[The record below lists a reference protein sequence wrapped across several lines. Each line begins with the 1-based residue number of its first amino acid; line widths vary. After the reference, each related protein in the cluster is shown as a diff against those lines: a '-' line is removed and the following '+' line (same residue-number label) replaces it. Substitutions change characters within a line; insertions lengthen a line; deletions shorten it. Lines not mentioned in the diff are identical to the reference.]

1 MTSQPDRG
9 ARSVTVL
16 ARVAD
21 GRAAELRK
29 TLREAGTPFARV
41 PGTHVVRLVVVEHAL
56 AQTRPAVWGWK
67 ARLLDLVVHAGR
79 PPRPDDVPH
88 PYVLL
93 TATVDGPQERFFAGM
108 RALGAEADEIW
119 DHCVDYPGS
128 EDEAAFVRFFRERSL
143 PADYTFGG
151 APEGTVAELRDA
163 AALRRRLA
171 ALAATTNGGR
181 VPALTSSAPAPVPQ
195 RPRGDVAAT
204 LRLTDIQGMVL
215 RGFGHHH
222 AAAHLFLRFTAADA
236 ARAWLGGLAPR
247 ITSAAE
253 VQERP
258 NRALHVG
265 FSHGGLAALGVTEE
279 ELNAFPEEFRAGM
292 YAREN
297 RLSPGRGTEP
307 WTGPFEAPG
316 SVHAVLMV
324 STTTPEILAASL
336 RDVRAEAETAGGV
349 EILDEI
355 RGDRLIATEGGR
367 KAFIEHFGFADG
379 LSTPLVEG
387 YDQGEPPDLLPPGEF
402 ILGLTDVDGDVAGRE
417 IPEELS
423 RNGSFLVYR
432 KLEQDVPAFRE
443 TTAAVADRFEGG
455 AGDVAAA
462 LVGRKRDGAPLDRC
476 PVASHVRRANPL
488 DTLPGGTKLS
498 RRHMMLRR
506 GIPYGPYLPEGAA
519 DDGRER
525 GLLFLAVMG
534 DIRRQFEF
542 VQTEWMA
549 DGNVFGRGGEQ
560 DVFTTAGGP
569 DARVLVEGEPPA
581 YVPVPRPLVTCRGGE
596 YFLLPGLA
604 ALAALAKRTGR

>member
-1 MTSQPDRG
+1 MTSKPDG
-9 ARSVTVL
+9 ARSVTIL

-21 GRAAELRK
+21 GRAAELR
-29 TLREAGTPFARV
+29 TVLARAGAPFADV
-41 PGTHVVRLVVVEHAL
+41 PGTHVVRLVVIEHAVP
-56 AQTRPAVWGWK
+56 QTRPAVWGWK

-93 TATVDGPQERFFAGM
+93 TATVDGPLERFFAGM
-108 RALGAEADEIW
+108 CALGKEADEIW
-119 DHCVDYPGS
+119 EHCVGYPGT
-128 EDEAAFVRFFRERSL
+128 EDEAAFARFFAERSL

-151 APEGTVAELRDA
+151 APEGTVAELQDA

-171 ALAATTNGGR
+171 ALAATADGGR
-181 VPALTSSAPAPVPQ
+181 VPALTSSGPAPVPQ
-195 RPRGDVAAT
+195 RPRKDVAEN

-222 AAAHLFLRFTAADA
+222 AAAHLFLRFTEPGA
-236 ARAWLGGLAPR
+236 ARAWLGGVAPR

-258 NRALHVG
+258 NRALHLG
-265 FSHGGLAALGVTEE
+265 LSHSGLAALGVAPD
-279 ELNAFPEEFRAGM
+279 ELDAFPEEFRAGM
-292 YAREN
+292 HARED
-297 RLSPGRGTEP
+297 RLSPGRGAGS

-324 STTTPEILAASL
+324 SATTPEILGATL
-336 RDVRAEAETAGGV
+336 RELRAGTEPGGGV
-349 EILDEI
+349 LILDEI
-355 RGDRLIATEGGR
+355 RGDRLVATEGGR
-367 KAFIEHFGFADG
+367 KTFIEHFGFADG
-379 LSTPLVEG
+379 LSTPLVAG
-387 YDQGEPPDLLPPGEF
+387 YDEGEPADLLPPGEF
-402 ILGLTDVDGDVAGRE
+402 ILGLPDVDGDIAGRE
-417 IPEELS
+417 LPGELS
-423 RNGSFLVYR
+423 RNGSYLVYR
-432 KLEQDVPAFRE
+432 KLEQDVPAFRA
-443 TTAAVADRFEGG
+443 TTEAVAHRFDGG
-455 AGDVAAA
+455 AEDVAAA
-462 LVGRKRDGAPLDRC
+462 LVGRRRDGAPLDRC

-498 RRHMMLRR
+498 RRHLMLRR

-525 GLLFLAVMG
+525 GLLFLAVVG

-542 VQTEWMA
+542 VQTEWMG

-569 DARVLVEGEPPA
+569 GARVLVEGEPPA

-604 ALAALAKRTGR
+604 ALAALAQRTGR